1 MLEQQLKHLNCAG
14 FLAATL
20 VLHGLAHAQA
30 PSSTYPTRPV
40 RLVVP
45 FAAGGTND
53 ILGRIV
59 AEKFAEKFTQ
69 PFVADNRAG
78 ANGNIAYEMT
88 ARAVPDGSCSTAK
101 SPGTPPPSSKVRRT
115 R

>member
-45 FAAGGTND
+45 FAAGGMVERGF
-53 ILGRIV
+53 LHPAHQAFG
-59 AEKFAEKFTQ
+59 AAA
-69 PFVADNRAG
+69 VADQVGDGTEFQVVPLREGNQVRHPRHG
-78 ANGNIAYEMT
+78 AAPLCGHLSAHFGQY
-88 ARAVPDGSCSTAK
+88 G
-101 SPGTPPPSSKVRRT
+101 
-115 R
+115 